1 MVLQQH
7 WYMCMRGNKEADA
20 SIRNEE
26 ETMSLTEID
35 KKRKCYTVSELAEIL
50 PLGRNSLYKLVGR
63 SDFPKITV
71 GRKILIPIIGLE
83 KFLENNSIQ

>member
-1 MVLQQH
+1 MT
-7 WYMCMRGNKEADA
+7 RGVIKLKEADA